1 MARSA
6 TTHTFD
12 WSSLGTLRLRARAIA
27 DGVYAGM
34 HASTRKGSGVEFGG
48 HRPYVPG
55 DDLRLLDLR
64 AMMRHDR
71 LIIRELQTET
81 DRALRLIVDGSA
93 SMGFRSRTAPLDK
106 LAFAAALAAALA
118 RVAVASGD
126 PVALDFLGGNGGR
139 SLPALAGR
147 EAFERIVSLLETTK
161 AAGDLREDDAA
172 LDRAFASA
180 LRHARRG
187 SILVFFSDLIDVHEQ
202 ALSRF
207 AALGTNGRTLVTVRV
222 LDPDEATLPYEG
234 AVRLVSVE
242 GTHEVATDASAVRA
256 AYLQALTDGETRW
269 QTRLR
274 GRGGDVIRVLTTDD
288 PIEAV
293 RRIVRTVATAGAG
306 R

>member
-1 MARSA
+1 LASA
-6 TTHTFD
+6 TPIPFD
-12 WSSLGTLRLRARAIA
+12 WSMLGTLRLRARAIA

-55 DDLRLLDLR
+55 DDLRFLDLR

-93 SMGFRSRTAPLDK
+93 SMGFQSRTAPVSK
-106 LAFAAALAAALA
+106 LAFAAALASALA
-118 RVAVASGD
+118 RVAVSSGD
-126 PVALDFLGGNGGR
+126 PVALDFLGGDGAR

-147 EAFERIVSLLETTK
+147 EAFERIVSLLESTR
-161 AAGDLREDDAA
+161 AAGDLREDEAA
-172 LDRAFASA
+172 LDRAFAAS

-187 SILVFFSDLIDVHEQ
+187 TVLVFFSDLIDVHEG
-202 ALSRF
+202 ALGRF
-207 AALGTNGRTLVTVRV
+207 AALGTNGRTLLTVRV
-222 LDPDEATLPYEG
+222 LDPEEATLPYEG

-242 GTHEVATDASAVRA
+242 GTFQVATDASAVRA
-256 AYLQALTDGETRW
+256 AYLRELGATEDRW
-269 QTRLR
+269 KSRLR
-274 GRGGDVIRVLTTDD
+274 GRGGDVLRVLTSDD
-288 PIEAV
+288 PIDAV
-293 RRIVRTVATAGAG
+293 RRILRAVAQAGAG